1 MVASSESRSAQ
12 VRARLDHPVID
23 ADGHHLEMG
32 PVFLD
37 YLKEVGG
44 TTMVERY
51 LAAGLNSGELWMRQ
65 GRHDPLAPRQGWWS
79 FPAKNTLDRA
89 TAHLPGLFYERLDE
103 LGIDYSVVY
112 PTVSRTLAG
121 LPDPE
126 MRIACCR
133 AYNRYAA
140 EVYRPF
146 ADRLTPAAV
155 VPILTPEMGI
165 QEAEYAVKE
174 TGLKVIMIAGGV
186 SLPRRPD
193 PRLLAKHPD
202 AASEAYYLDLLAL
215 DSEYD
220 YDPFWAKCVELGF
233 AVAEHSNGMGMDDR
247 SSMSNYMYNH
257 IGHFAAAGEVLAK
270 SLLMGGVT
278 RRFPELK
285 IALLE
290 GGAAHG
296 CRLYADLIAR
306 WEKRGAPNLPHLDPA
321 KLDRE
326 LIQQLFEEYGGEM
339 VEGKL
344 DQLERILNLRG
355 APDDVEDN
363 FAPMEI
369 ERAEDFRDRFI
380 PHFYFGCEADD
391 PTTAWAFDDRVN
403 PFNAKLRAI
412 MSTDL
417 GHWDVPDMRSAV
429 AEAHEPVDHGL
440 MSADDFRD
448 FAFTNQVTLYA
459 STNADFFQG
468 TAVESAAVELLA
480 ADVLT
485 ANKGG

>member
-1 MVASSESRSAQ
+1 MTTATPSPSAEL
-12 VRARLDHPVID
+12 RAKLDHPIID
-23 ADGHHLEMG
+23 GDSHIIEFTPAFM
-32 PVFLD
+32 D
-37 YLKEVGG
+37 YLRDVGG
-44 TTMVERY
+44 GDAVEKFAERSGPNWYQMSWDERRRSRPMV
-51 LAAGLNSGELWMRQ
+51 
-65 GRHDPLAPRQGWWS
+65 PPWWALPTES
-79 FPAKNTLDRA
+79 TLDRA
-89 TAHLPGLFYERLDE
+89 TAMLPKLYYERLDE
-103 LGIDYSVVY
+103 VGLDFVVLY
-112 PTVSRTLAG
+112 PTMG
-121 LPDPE
+121 LGFPAFANDELRP
-126 MRIACCR
+126 IVCR
-133 AYNRYAA
+133 AFNKFTADYYGEYSDRMTVAA
-140 EVYRPF
+140 SIP
-146 ADRLTPAAV
+146 LH
-155 VPILTPEMGI
+155 TPEEGI
-165 QEAEYAVKE
+165 AELEHAKSL
-174 TGLKVIMIAGGV
+174 GHKVAQIPAYV
-186 SLPRRPD
+186 RRPVPD
-193 PRLLAKHPD
+193 VAEKYPELA
-202 AASEAYYLDLLAL
+202 SRVTWL
-215 DSEYD
+215 DSYAIDSDYD

-233 AVAEHSNGMGMDDR
+233 AVAEHSSGMGMDDR
-247 SSMSNYMYNH
+247 RSMSNYMYNH
-257 IGHFAAAGEVLAK
+257 IGHFAAAGEVLCK

-296 CRLYADLIAR
+296 CRLYADVIAR

-344 DQLERILNLRG
+344 DQLERTLNLRG
-355 APDDVEDN
+355 APDDVKDN

-429 AEAHEPVDHGL
+429 AEAHEPVDQAL
-440 MSADDFRD
+440 MSAQDFRD

-459 STNADFFQG
+459 STNPDFFHA
-468 TAVESAAVELLA
+468 TAVESAAAEA
-480 ADVLT
+480 MAT
-485 ANKGG
+485 EAGG